1 MAGRWFPRAAASSAR
16 AGDTGAALA
25 ALCLLVISCLPL
37 GAFAQEPPQAAACTA
52 CHGPGGNAQIPT
64 YPSIAGQPKL
74 FIENQLVLIREGL
87 RDVPEMRDVVK
98 DMTDET
104 IVALA
109 NYYTKAPVKVA
120 ATAVDAA
127 KAKAGAEI
135 ASKALCG
142 SCHLPDYRGQNQVP
156 RLAGQ
161 NEAFLNASLKAF
173 RDNPGPG
180 RDTIMAA
187 TLRGM
192 SDTDLVNLAHYFAT
206 YRP

>member
-1 MAGRWFPRAAASSAR
+1 MTVSRFPRAAGSSAR
-16 AGDTGAALA
+16 AGNTGAALA
-25 ALCLLVISCLPL
+25 ALCSLVFSLVPL
-37 GAFAQEPPQAAACTA
+37 AAAAQEPPQAAACNA

-64 YPSIAGQPKL
+64 YPSIAGQPRT

-87 RDVPEMRDVVK
+87 RDVPEMKDVVK
-98 DMTDET
+98 GMSDET

-109 NYYTKAPVKVA
+109 NFYSKAPVKAA
-120 ATAVDAA
+120 ATTADGV
-127 KAKAGAEI
+127 KFRAGADV

-142 SCHLPDYRGQNQVP
+142 SCHLSDYRGQNQVP

-161 NEAFLNASLKAF
+161 NEAFLMASLKAF

-192 SDTDLVNLAHYFAT
+192 SDTDLANLAHYFAT
-206 YRP
+206 FK